1 MARLPIQLKKE
12 DNRMSSGGG
21 GWTRFG
27 NNIGESIYNRGRPLC
42 QLWCKWF
49 VCKNEEKI
57 KMIARQ
63 YVYSIHKKLGGA
75 FSKGT
80 IECPWGV
87 FSSKCW
93 TDIHSQEL
101 LYMGMMKLSTEITFK
116 LAAKGWARGIKFV
129 LKSLNYPRNGFQGL
143 RDK

>member
-80 IECPWGV
+80 IEYPWGV

-93 TDIHSQEL
+93 TISNRYSFSGITVYGNDETKHRDHFQIGSEGMSQRNQIRF
-101 LYMGMMKLSTEITFK
+101 EITQLPKKWFS
-116 LAAKGWARGIKFV
+116 R
-129 LKSLNYPRNGFQGL
+129 S
-143 RDK
+143 